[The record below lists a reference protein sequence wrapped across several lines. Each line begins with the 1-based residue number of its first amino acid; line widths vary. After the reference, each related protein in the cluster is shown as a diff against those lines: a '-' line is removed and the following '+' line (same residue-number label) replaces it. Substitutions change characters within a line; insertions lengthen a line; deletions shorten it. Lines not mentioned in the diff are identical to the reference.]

1 MSAAGFY
8 TAGMPSPI
16 SAAGTTAP
24 LAPDTRCHLQLPRAA
39 LGACIRAYVERDTRN
54 TVLSEA
60 QRFNHFPATPYCS
73 MLWVLHGCGEIVDT
87 ERPDADDL
95 ALHPRMPLT
104 AEWLISGPRTRPM
117 VSWNPGPA
125 LGFWV
130 LLQPDALHALTGLD
144 SIAWCNQTLAA
155 APLLA
160 EARDGAAWQA
170 LDRAVRA
177 APDSAGRVAA
187 VEAFLHPRWRAARP
201 MQPLGLHHTRDWAVA
216 VVQRAA
222 SSGPGRSLRQLERR
236 IKRHTGLPMRE
247 LRVLSRAEQA
257 FFQARAAQDSARL
270 NWTDVASDVGY
281 ADQSHLCRETR
292 RVTGFS
298 PEDLRQRIA
307 GDEAFW
313 AYRLWT

>member
-1 MSAAGFY
+1 MSSPTSAGSLPP
-8 TAGMPSPI
+8 PS
-16 SAAGTTAP
+16 AP
-24 LAPDTRCHLQLPRAA
+24 LAPDTRSLLLAPRAA
-39 LGACIRAYVERDTRN
+39 IGGCVRAFTERDTRGAP
-54 TVLSEA
+54 LSEA

-73 MLWVLHGCGEIVDT
+73 LVWVLDGDAAVVHTDQ
-87 ERPDADDL
+87 PDAPDL
-95 ALHPRMPLT
+95 ASRPRTPV
-104 AEWLISGPRTRPM
+104 AADWLISGPQTRPM

-144 SIAWCNQTLAA
+144 SGAWCNQLLPA

-160 EARDGAAWQA
+160 QARAAEGWAA

-177 APDSAGRVAA
+177 APDTAGRVAA
-187 VEAFLHPRWRAARP
+187 VEAFVHPRWQAVRP
-201 MQPLGLHHTRDWAVA
+201 VQPLGLHHTRDWAMAVA
-216 VVQRAA
+216 QRAA

-257 FFQARAAQDSARL
+257 FFQARAAQDGERL
-270 NWTDVASDVGY
+270 SWTDVASDVGY

-292 RVTGFS
+292 RVTGFT
-298 PEDLRQRIA
+298 PEDLRRRIA
-307 GDEAFW
+307 EDEAFW
-313 AYRLWT
+313 AYRLWI